1 MLAKL
6 QRNIT
11 WQRALDISQWMIPLL
26 AIYFIWVI
34 IDSKTLNA
42 TFLTVWQNTFSNLNW
57 MSFFSLMFILTS
69 LNLFLESLKWKFAL
83 QKINSI
89 SYSEAFIQTLK
100 AMAAG
105 FITPFRSGALFA
117 RIIANENTDK
127 LKILNATIQMAVA
140 QFSVTFLVGLSGLS
154 YWLFEKNEMSLFY
167 ITISVL
173 LIFILFGIYFMQNPP
188 KLNFKNKEWNGLS
201 FDLRLILISF
211 IRYFIFTLQYVLL
224 LSIFG
229 AEIEM
234 VTAFCLVSITFLVN
248 TLLPTGILGKIGIR
262 ELSGIMIIGEATG
275 FVLEVSCAAFMIW
288 ILNQAL
294 PAILGSILFLSGNS
308 RVN

>member
-1 MLAKL
+1 MLAKI

-11 WQRALDISQWMIPLL
+11 WQRALDISQWIIPLL

-34 IDSKTLNA
+34 VDSKTQNA
-42 TFLTVWQNTFSNLNW
+42 TFLSVWQNTFSNLNW
-57 MSFFSLMFILTS
+57 TTFFSLMLLLTS
-69 LNLFLESLKWKFAL
+69 FNLLLESLKWQYAF
-83 QKINSI
+83 QKINPI

-117 RIIANENTDK
+117 RIMANENTDK
-127 LKILNATIQMAVA
+127 LKVLDATIQMAVA
-140 QFSVTFLVGLSGLS
+140 QFSVTFLLGLSGLGF
-154 YWLFEKNEMSLFY
+154 WLFQKNEMSLFY
-167 ITISVL
+167 LTMTIL
-173 LIFILFGIYFMQNPP
+173 MIFISLGIYFILNPL
-188 KLNFKNKEWNGLS
+188 KLKIKNYEWNGVS

-229 AEIEM
+229 AEIEI
-234 VTAFCLVSITFLVN
+234 VTAFSLVSITFLVN
-248 TLLPTGILGKIGIR
+248 TLLPTGILGKVGIR

-294 PAILGSILFLSGNS
+294 PAIIGSILFLSGNS

>member
-11 WQRALDISQWMIPLL
+11 WQRALDISQWIVPVL

-34 IDSKTLNA
+34 IDAKTQNS
-42 TFLTVWQNTFSNLNW
+42 TFVSVWQNTFTEINW
-57 MSFFSLMFILTS
+57 TSFFSLMFILTS
-69 LNLFLESLKWKFAL
+69 LNLFLESLKWKYAF

-89 SYSEAFIQTLK
+89 TYSEAFTQTLK

-117 RIIANENTDK
+117 RIVANENTDK
-127 LKILNATIQMAVA
+127 LKILDVTIQMAIA
-140 QFSVTFLVGLSGLS
+140 QFSVTFLVGISGLS

-167 ITISVL
+167 LSISIL
-173 LIFILFGIYFMQNPP
+173 MIFILIGIYFIQYPP
-188 KLNFKNKEWNGLS
+188 KLKFKNREWKGFS
-201 FDLRLILISF
+201 FDLRLIFLSF
-211 IRYFIFTLQYVLL
+211 IRYFIFAFQYVLL

-234 VTAFCLVSITFLVN
+234 VTAFCLVSVTFLVN

-288 ILNQAL
+288 IFNQAL
-294 PAILGSILFLSGNS
+294 PALLGSILFLSGNS
-308 RVN
+308 RAN